1 MTLEDS
7 NDPRSFYDREWR
19 KPFDSAT
26 RTKRESLFTSLL
38 SRAFQF
44 FFFFIRYIKSISSLL
59 RPEYIDYN
67 FLTYRTRFFRMV
79 CLKYII
85 YLCLLYCAYL
95 YVD

>member
-44 FFFFIRYIKSISSLL
+44 FFLFYPVYKIYQ
-59 RPEYIDYN
+59 
-67 FLTYRTRFFRMV
+67 FLATPGIYR
-79 CLKYII
+79 L
-85 YLCLLYCAYL
+85 
-95 YVD
+95 